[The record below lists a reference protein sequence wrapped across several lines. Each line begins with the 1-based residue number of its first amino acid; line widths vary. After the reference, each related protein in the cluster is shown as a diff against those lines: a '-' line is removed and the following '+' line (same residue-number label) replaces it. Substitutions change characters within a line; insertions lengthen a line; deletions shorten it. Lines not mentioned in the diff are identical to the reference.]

1 MKTDRE
7 LGWMWAEACEL
18 LEQAERLQRQYVRY
32 LGPGAGSV
40 VWEPPVDVQESGGEV
55 LLQFAMPGVE
65 PGNISVSLDP
75 DALTV
80 SAVRP
85 VRLAHRNAL
94 IRRLEIP
101 HGRFVRRIPL
111 SGAPM
116 RIVESVYVNG
126 CLEVRLARA
135 AQNPTRE

>member
-1 MKTDRE
+1 MKNERQF
-7 LGWMWAEACEL
+7 GWMWAQACEL

-32 LGPGAGSV
+32 IGPGADSA
-40 VWEPPVDVQESGGEV
+40 VWEPPVDVQESGNEV

-65 PGNISVSLDP
+65 PGQIEVSLDSEG
-75 DALTV
+75 LTV
-80 SAVRP
+80 RAVRP

-101 HGRFVRRIPL
+101 HGRFLRRIALGGSPL
-111 SGAPM
+111 
-116 RIVESVYVNG
+116 RIVESTYVNG

-135 AQNPTRE
+135 AQLPTRE